1 MPKNVVIFFASP
13 YKKDA
18 AAYTYTDIE
27 GKFAA
32 SCVQTN
38 ETALK
43 YISWRLKQQQ
53 KKIDAAYA
61 FATEAVCDNDF
72 RRLVRELQAEAY
84 TIKPIYFDEAST
96 IDGSFN
102 SINIMFDAL
111 SAAYAADEEITV
123 HMDLTGGFRHSTVLM
138 LALLRLMKYAGYKI
152 GMVTYTNFNTKRIET
167 VNELVEMFDLIGGA
181 GDFTN
186 NGNVSQLQEF
196 FAHEKQSAKL
206 QNLLARMDNFAECI
220 KSCSES
226 SVVLKAAKALQ
237 GALTIYKASLQDA
250 SSRLSA
256 KEEFFARLIPVIEKE
271 YAAIFNCSTK
281 TASIPEFIRWC
292 LDKGLLQQAATYATE
307 LIPVYLVDSE
317 LITINKP
324 AIIEKCKKESR
335 MWSNWQVHFLKNYQ
349 CKEMT
354 DEPKQQNLTNA
365 IGLDYAFLRVFLDQN
380 RSAWELQKLIGD
392 QNEKLSDFLLKL
404 NRFSLNVHFTPVNIL
419 HALMELPE
427 GDAIRYVVEASK
439 PLNTDLNNYINKR
452 LKSCKSVDGF
462 VLSCLKL
469 LSKEQVIVL
478 FGMNKEATAA
488 AKKEQISRAKQLLA
502 LRKSGI
508 ISSWL
513 KDEQL
518 QEIIDKYLKIVDYR
532 NSISHAFGKTEGRAG
547 NQSLKSLILEELDL
561 ITNIEI

>member
-1 MPKNVVIFFASP
+1 MPKNIVIFFASP
-13 YKKDA
+13 YKNDA
-18 AAYTYTDIE
+18 AAYTYTDTT
-27 GKFAA
+27 GKFTA

-43 YISWRLKQQQ
+43 YISWRLQQHNESLA
-53 KKIDAAYA
+53 AAYA
-61 FATEAVCDNDF
+61 FTTEAVCNNDF
-72 RRLVRELQAEAY
+72 RRLVRQLQPASY
-84 TIKPIYFDEAST
+84 TIQPIYFDENST
-96 IDGSFN
+96 IEGSFH
-102 SINIMFDAL
+102 SINTMFDAL
-111 SAAYAADEEITV
+111 RQAYGIYEDVIV

-138 LALLRLMKYAGYKI
+138 LALVRLMKYAGYKI

-181 GDFTN
+181 DDFTN
-186 NGNVSQLQEF
+186 NGNIGQLQGF
-196 FAHEKQSAKL
+196 FAQEKKSAKL
-206 QNLLARMDNFAECI
+206 QNLLVRMDNFAECI
-220 KSCSES
+220 KSCSEG
-226 SVVLKAAKALQ
+226 SVVLLAAKALQ
-237 GALTIYKASLQDA
+237 DALAIYKASLQDA
-250 SSRLSA
+250 STGLSA

-292 LDKGLLQQAATYATE
+292 LEKGLLQQAATYATE

-335 MWSNWQVHFLKNYQ
+335 MWSNWQVHFFKNYQ
-349 CKEMT
+349 CKEMAE
-354 DEPKQQNLTNA
+354 EPKQQNLSNA
-365 IGLDYAFLRVFLDQN
+365 IGLDYAFLRVFLDQKH
-380 RSAWELQKLIGD
+380 SAWELQKLIGD
-392 QNEKLSDFLLKL
+392 QNEKLNAFLLKL

-419 HALMELPE
+419 HALMELPK

-452 LKSCKSVDGF
+452 LKSCKSVDDF

-469 LSKEQVIVL
+469 LSKERVMVL
-478 FGMNKEATAA
+478 FGMNKELAATD
-488 AKKEQISRAKQLLA
+488 KKEQISRAKQLLA
-502 LRKSGI
+502 LRKSGA

-513 KDEQL
+513 NDEQL
-518 QEIIDKYLKIVDYR
+518 EKIVDKYLEIVDYR
-532 NSISHAFGKTEGRAG
+532 NSISHAFSKTEGKAG
-547 NQSLKSLILEELDL
+547 NQSLKALILEELDL

>member
-18 AAYTYTDIE
+18 AAYMYTDIE
-27 GKFAA
+27 GSFAA
-32 SCVQTN
+32 NCVQTN

-43 YISWRLKQQQ
+43 YISWRLKQRQE
-53 KKIDAAYA
+53 KIDAAYA

-84 TIKPIYFDEAST
+84 TIKPIYFDETST

-111 SAAYAADEEITV
+111 SAAYADDEEITV

-152 GMVTYTNFNTKRIET
+152 GMVIYTNFNTKRIET

-237 GALTIYKASLQDA
+237 DALTIYKASLQDA
-250 SSRLSA
+250 STSISA

-324 AIIEKCKKESR
+324 GIIEKCKRESK
-335 MWSNWQVHFLKNYQ
+335 MWSNWQVYFLKNYQ
-349 CKEMT
+349 SMEMSFVKE
-354 DEPKQQNLTNA
+354 KKKITN
-365 IGLDYAFLRVFLDQN
+365 IVKFDYAMLRLLLKPS
-380 RSAWELQKLIGD
+380 RSAKDLLEIIGEQNQKFKKFLIELIKFDVYMKYNYSKAALYIMAMPKD
-392 QNEKLSDFLLKL
+392 
-404 NRFSLNVHFTPVNIL
+404 NI
-419 HALMELPE
+419 
-427 GDAIRYVVEASK
+427 IRYIVENANHNSCDIDK
-439 PLNTDLNNYINKR
+439 FIQKR
-452 LKSCKSVDGF
+452 LKEFGTIEGM
-462 VLSCLKL
+462 VLYCVKL
-469 LSKEQVIVL
+469 LSKDKLTKL
-478 FGMNKEATAA
+478 FGLYDD
-488 AKKEQISRAKQLLA
+488 AKSISKKTRGRGQEIVV
-502 LRKSGI
+502 LRKNGI

-513 KDEQL
+513 NDEQL
-518 QEIIDKYLKIVDYR
+518 EKIIDKYLEIVDYR
-532 NSISHAFGKTEGRAG
+532 NSISHAFSKTEGKLG
-547 NQSLKSLILEELDL
+547 NQSLKDLILEELDL